1 VLLSR
6 RLKAPPKAR
15 KRRIINARNSKVERA
30 PRTVKAERAFVQAK
44 CKIIARIKTFSD
56 RAGAI

>member
-6 RLKAPPKAR
+6 RLKAR